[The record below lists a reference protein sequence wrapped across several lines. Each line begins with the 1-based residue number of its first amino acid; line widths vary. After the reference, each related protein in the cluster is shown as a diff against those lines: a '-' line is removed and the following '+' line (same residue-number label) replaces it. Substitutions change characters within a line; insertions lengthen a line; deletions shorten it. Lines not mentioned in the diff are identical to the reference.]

1 MKATAIRCTL
11 KTYSEEN
18 ILCFIFRFALS
29 ETSEGSHSASKIF
42 TEEESSHILL
52 QSSTVNYWK
61 SSKYGDSEDSR
72 SLVVTFFI
80 WYGYM
85 KFFKAVNK
93 FD

>member
-18 ILCFIFRFALS
+18 ILCFIFRLVLS
-29 ETSEGSHSASKIF
+29 ETSEGSHSAYKML

-52 QSSTVNYWK
+52 QSSAVNYWK
-61 SSKYGDSEDSR
+61 SKYGDSEDSR